1 MKQARAHIYLQTP
14 CHACFECDE
23 EKETSSF
30 SMMAMQFVE
39 SALFTNLVTAVI
51 VINLIILGVEVSWM
65 PYRRH

>member
-1 MKQARAHIYLQTP
+1 
-14 CHACFECDE
+14 
-23 EKETSSF
+23 
-30 SMMAMQFVE
+30 MMAMQFVE